1 VKIAGLVGIF
11 QLNSNF
17 PGFFWKIP
25 RRNVSMDSGRKNSE
39 LAKKK
44 SLATVDFIKKVAI
57 TAAFALCNSDP
68 ALLPAAICL
77 DAALLTFQKQT
88 KTNKQK

>member
-1 VKIAGLVGIF
+1 
-11 QLNSNF
+11 
-17 PGFFWKIP
+17 
-25 RRNVSMDSGRKNSE
+25 MDSGHEKRELSNS
-39 LAKKK
+39 K
-44 SLATVDFIKKVAI
+44 SVAAVDFIKKVAI